1 MSLKRKMIPI
11 GVENFEKLRRNDMY
25 YVDKTEMISDLIMNH
40 GDANLFTRPRR
51 FGKTLTMDMLK
62 TFFEIGQDAS
72 LFDGLTIS
80 SHSDI
85 CEKYQNKYP
94 VVFISLKGATGS
106 TYEKANSMIKQLVA
120 EEYQRHSYLADSDI
134 LDSIEK
140 DQFNR
145 IRSIS
150 LNEGDLENSLR
161 TLTRLLCKHHN
172 QKVILLI
179 DEYDVPLDKSFL
191 NGYYDDMV
199 SFIRIFVGEALKTND
214 NTEFASVTG
223 CLRISKESIFT
234 GVNNFKVFSINDTRF
249 SDYFGFTND
258 EVREMLSYYGII
270 DKYETTKAW
279 YDGYLFGKTEIYC
292 PWDVLNHCDTVVNT
306 DDIEPQA
313 YWINSSGNDIIRK
326 FIEMANSTTKSE
338 LELLIAGN
346 TVVKTIKQELT
357 YADLYSSIENMWSI
371 LYMTGYLT
379 KRSIPERKQFELAI
393 PNLEIRE
400 IFEEQIYEWFKDFS
414 RKDSSTLNAFCQT
427 FADGNAEEAQKQ
439 FTAFLRKTISIRDTY
454 VKAAKKENFYH
465 GFVAGLVSG
474 FNGYVVV
481 SNRESGNGRFDLVV
495 KQRSKWHY
503 AAILEFKIVDK
514 FNQMLKACDEAL
526 QQIEDKDYEA
536 SLRDEQYENIAKL
549 GICFCQ
555 KRCRVKSGGI
565 DRFEY

>member
-1 MSLKRKMIPI
+1 MSLKRKMLPI

-199 SFIRIFVGEALKTND
+199 SFIRIFLGEALKTND
-214 NTEFASVTG
+214 NTEFAIVTG

-465 GFVAGLVSG
+465 GILLGLLSYRDDWIVK
-474 FNGYVVV
+474 
-481 SNRESGNGRFDLVV
+481 SNVESGDGYSDIVIKIPDDEISMIIEV
-495 KQRSKWHY
+495 KYGEDADMEKGCADALAQIERMNYSE
-503 AAILEFKIVDK
+503 ILEDDEVQTIYKYGIACYKKRCKIV
-514 FNQMLKACDEAL
+514 KA
-526 QQIEDKDYEA
+526 
-536 SLRDEQYENIAKL
+536 
-549 GICFCQ
+549 
-555 KRCRVKSGGI
+555 
-565 DRFEY
+565 

>member
-1 MSLKRKMIPI
+1 MSLKRKMLPI

-106 TYEKANSMIKQLVA
+106 TYEKADSMIKQLVA

-199 SFIRIFVGEALKTND
+199 SFIRIFLGEALKTND
-214 NTEFASVTG
+214 NTEFAAVTG

-258 EVREMLSYYGII
+258 EVKEMLSYYGII

-306 DDIEPQA
+306 DDTEPQA

-465 GFVAGLVSG
+465 GILLGLLSYRDDWIVK
-474 FNGYVVV
+474 
-481 SNRESGNGRFDLVV
+481 SNVESGDGYSDIVIKIPDDEIGMIIEV
-495 KQRSKWHY
+495 KYGEDADMEKGCADALAQIERMNYSE
-503 AAILEFKIVDK
+503 ILEDDEVQTIYKYGIACYKKRCKIV
-514 FNQMLKACDEAL
+514 KA
-526 QQIEDKDYEA
+526 
-536 SLRDEQYENIAKL
+536 
-549 GICFCQ
+549 
-555 KRCRVKSGGI
+555 
-565 DRFEY
+565 

>member
-1 MSLKRKMIPI
+1 MSLKRKMLPI

-199 SFIRIFVGEALKTND
+199 SFIRIFLGEALKTNN
-214 NTEFASVTG
+214 NTEFAVVTG

-258 EVREMLSYYGII
+258 EVKEMLSYYGII

-357 YADLYSSIENMWSI
+357 YADLYSSIENMLSI

-465 GFVAGLVSG
+465 GILLGLLSYRDDWIVK
-474 FNGYVVV
+474 
-481 SNRESGNGRFDLVV
+481 SNVESGDGYSDIVIKIPDDEIGMIIEV
-495 KQRSKWHY
+495 KYGEDADMEKGCADALAQIERMNYSE
-503 AAILEFKIVDK
+503 ILEDDEVQTIYKYGIACYKKRCKIV
-514 FNQMLKACDEAL
+514 KA
-526 QQIEDKDYEA
+526 
-536 SLRDEQYENIAKL
+536 
-549 GICFCQ
+549 
-555 KRCRVKSGGI
+555 
-565 DRFEY
+565 

>member
-1 MSLKRKMIPI
+1 MSLKRKMLPI

-199 SFIRIFVGEALKTND
+199 SFIRIFLGEALKTNN
-214 NTEFASVTG
+214 NTEFAVVTG

-258 EVREMLSYYGII
+258 EVKEMLSYYGII
-270 DKYETTKAW
+270 DKYETTKSW

-465 GFVAGLVSG
+465 GILLGLLSYRDDWIVK
-474 FNGYVVV
+474 
-481 SNRESGNGRFDLVV
+481 SNVESGDGYSDIVIKIPDDEIGMIIEV
-495 KQRSKWHY
+495 KYGEDADMEKGCADALAQIERMNYSE
-503 AAILEFKIVDK
+503 ILEDDEVQTIYKYGIACYKKRCKIV
-514 FNQMLKACDEAL
+514 KA
-526 QQIEDKDYEA
+526 
-536 SLRDEQYENIAKL
+536 
-549 GICFCQ
+549 
-555 KRCRVKSGGI
+555 
-565 DRFEY
+565 